1 MFNLARIAGFLLLCG
16 IKNRVRRQ
24 IQRMRQPR
32 HFVGMM
38 VALAYL
44 WFVFGRRALAPGI
57 RQSLPVAA
65 LPVIEALLVVS
76 ALFSVFAAWFFG
88 SEQPTLS
95 FSEAEVHFF
104 FPAPITRRMLL
115 HYKLSK
121 SLLGTLLSAAVSTV
135 FFGAVATGHPLNF
148 LLGAWLAF
156 FTLTLHLTGA
166 TLTRASLV
174 QQGRPGWRR
183 RWPAV
188 PVAMA
193 VIAILVWS
201 GSRAPPLPPIAQWSL
216 DSLSRWATDLMDSP
230 PLAWLLLP
238 IRAPIRVAFAQD
250 GHALLAALVAAIV
263 VAAIHYLWVLST
275 QVSFEEASLEYAEQ
289 RARLAERR
297 RSQGRA
303 PLASGKRKPPFA
315 LSSEGRPEMALVWK
329 NVIAFVRGG
338 SRPTF
343 GAMLVVVVLFVP
355 MLLKGGLGGLWLSVV
370 CLMLAA
376 FVTLVGP
383 DTLRVDLRQ
392 DIRQIDL
399 LRSFP
404 LSGRR
409 LLWAEALGP
418 TLMLGAVQLV
428 LLAAS
433 LAVSANHPLPRFGL
447 PDRIAVFFGLA
458 LFLPTLTF
466 FNVLVRNAAVLVMPS
481 WMAADPYQ
489 SRGLEMMGQRLLLWV
504 ANLLVMLVAVLP
516 SGFVAALGLLVFW
529 SSAGLFAIPLA
540 GALATG
546 VMILELHLGLRLLGQ
561 LFDKLDATA

>member
-95 FSEAEVHFF
+95 FSEAEIHFF

-392 DIRQIDL
+392 DIR
-399 LRSFP
+399 
-404 LSGRR
+404 
-409 LLWAEALGP
+409 
-418 TLMLGAVQLV
+418 LGAVQLV